1 MEAEIFDKET
11 ILDLM
16 VNFIP
21 LGIIFFFIA
30 AFVLYD
36 PWGFDPRFS
45 GLMLAIMGGMFIAL
59 AVLTYISGKA
69 IAGDEKRATVYP
81 QGQAG
86 LEGAEPIHEHDDQ
99 ADSLDDQAEVDGEE
113 ADPVEADA
121 DADAETGTDADAE
134 TDADVDDET
143 DADGDTEADTEADV
157 DGERTDGS
165 DGESTSSA

>member
-99 ADSLDDQAEVDGEE
+99 ADSLDDQPEVDGEE

>member
-45 GLMLAIMGGMFIAL
+45 GLMLAIMGSMFVAL
-59 AVLTYISGKA
+59 AVLTYVSGKA

-86 LEGAEPIHEHDDQ
+86 LEGAQPIHEHGDSDVAAKDTETADASVEPDGEGEVDTESDDGVDTRVDTE
-99 ADSLDDQAEVDGEE
+99 ADSDNEGDDEG
-113 ADPVEADA
+113 
-121 DADAETGTDADAE
+121 
-134 TDADVDDET
+134 DDET
-143 DADGDTEADTEADV
+143 DSEDDTAATNE
-157 DGERTDGS
+157 
-165 DGESTSSA
+165 

>member
-99 ADSLDDQAEVDGEE
+99 ADSLDEQSEVDGEE

-121 DADAETGTDADAE
+121 DVDAE
-134 TDADVDDET
+134 TDADADTEAATDADAET
-143 DADGDTEADTEADV
+143 DADGDTEADSEADV

>member
-45 GLMLAIMGGMFIAL
+45 GLMLAIMGSMFVAL

-86 LEGAEPIHEHDDQ
+86 LKGAKPIHEHDHDEVDEDVEDDQ
-99 ADSLDDQAEVDGEE
+99 TDETTADSDVSETDSNSSETAAESDG
-113 ADPVEADA
+113 
-121 DADAETGTDADAE
+121 TTDATPDAE
-134 TDADVDDET
+134 TDAKA
-143 DADGDTEADTEADV
+143 DATPDTEADV
-157 DGERTDGS
+157 DSERN
-165 DGESTSSA
+165 E